1 MQAFKGELFIEG
13 GKMKEISELKLPED
27 IRYSDDHEWARQEG
41 DLIKMGISDYA
52 QDQLGD
58 IIFVELPE
66 IGKKFEKGEE
76 CGTVESVKTVSEIY
90 MPVSGEIQATNQ
102 NLAQHPEM
110 VNNEPY
116 TGGWMIQIRPNDLGE
131 MDLLMKKD
139 AYLKMLKG

>member
-1 MQAFKGELFIEG
+1 
-13 GKMKEISELKLPED
+13 MKEINELELPENV
-27 IRYSDDHEWARQEG
+27 RYSDDHEWARQEG

-90 MPVSGEIQATNQ
+90 MPVGGEIEATNQ
-102 NLAQHPEM
+102 NLAEHPEM

-116 TGGWMIQIRPNDLGE
+116 TGGWMIQIKPNDPGE
-131 MDLLMKKD
+131 IDLLMKKD
-139 AYLKMLKG
+139 AYRNMLKG

>member
-1 MQAFKGELFIEG
+1 
-13 GKMKEISELKLPED
+13 MKEINELELPENV
-27 IRYSDDHEWARQEG
+27 RYSDDHEWARQEG
-41 DLIKMGISDYA
+41 DLIRMGISDYA

-90 MPVSGEIQATNQ
+90 MPVGGEIEATNQ
-102 NLAQHPEM
+102 NLAEHPEM

-116 TGGWMIQIRPNDLGE
+116 TGGWMIQIKPNDPGE
-131 MDLLMKKD
+131 IDLLMKKD
-139 AYLKMLKG
+139 AYRNLLKG

>member
-1 MQAFKGELFIEG
+1 
-13 GKMKEISELKLPED
+13 MKEINELELPENV
-27 IRYSDDHEWARQEG
+27 RYSDDHEWARQEG
-41 DLIKMGISDYA
+41 DLIRMGISDYA

-90 MPVSGEIQATNQ
+90 MPVGGEIEATNQ
-102 NLAQHPEM
+102 NLAEHPEM

-116 TGGWMIQIRPNDLGE
+116 TGGWMIQIKPNDPGE
-131 MDLLMKKD
+131 IDLLMKKD
-139 AYLKMLKG
+139 AYRNMLKG

>member
-1 MQAFKGELFIEG
+1 
-13 GKMKEISELKLPED
+13 MKEISELELPED

-41 DLIKMGISDYA
+41 DFVIMGISDYA

-66 IGKKFEKGEE
+66 VGKKFQKGEE

-90 MPVSGEIQATNQ
+90 MPISGEIQATNQ
-102 NLAQHPEM
+102 NLVEHPEM

-116 TGGWMIQIRPNDLGE
+116 TGGWMIQIRPDDLGE
-131 MDLLMKKD
+131 IDSLMKKD